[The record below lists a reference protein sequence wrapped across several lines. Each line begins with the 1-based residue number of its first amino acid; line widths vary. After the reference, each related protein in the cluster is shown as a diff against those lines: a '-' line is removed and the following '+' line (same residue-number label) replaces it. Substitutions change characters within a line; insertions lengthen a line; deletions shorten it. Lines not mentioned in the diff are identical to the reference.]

1 MRPVFGDFLARAHDG
16 ITAAVSIPGELPDD
30 AKAGVIRELDRLVTA
45 LTRYVGDLPLLGE
58 SDQLRAGQN
67 PGTGGREAL
76 EARIALR
83 RSAQVL
89 HSAAASTTGDIST
102 GETHPAT
109 RRLADAATE
118 LAAGRD
124 LLHTHERGPRQP
136 VRPVGG
142 TAGADA
148 RWSGRYRL

>member
-1 MRPVFGDFLARAHDG
+1 MSPPPCPSPD
-16 ITAAVSIPGELPDD
+16 ELPDD

-45 LTRYVGDLPLLGE
+45 LARYLVTCRC
-58 SDQLRAGQN
+58 RANSISCG
-67 PGTGGREAL
+67 PGRTQPHRVDVSAL